1 MFCFVLS
8 GRSETFIY
16 KDYNKEECDKA
27 RWEDQTGNH
36 GKREWREEFMEV
48 IVSTFLYLLWASH
61 LSPVS
66 GVGGVREEQV
76 GFLFRC
82 HVRIVRM
89 KEMGRKDID

>member
-1 MFCFVLS
+1 MRKNVIRQD
-8 GRSETFIY
+8 GRLKQVI
-16 KDYNKEECDKA
+16 
-27 RWEDQTGNH
+27 R
-36 GKREWREEFMEV
+36 GKRVERG
-48 IVSTFLYLLWASH
+48 IHKSRIASTFLYLLWASL

-89 KEMGRKDID
+89 KEM